1 MARPDV
7 GHHDRVNFA
16 RALAG
21 AALVLLLAG
30 CVRLDLQT
38 TLTDHG
44 TADGTL
50 IIAVADDAVGMFGS
64 DPAAVW
70 AEYKGEVVGDVP
82 DTVTEEPYAE
92 DGYTGS
98 RYVFDD
104 EPVATLAA
112 ISDGDLE
119 VTREGDEYVVSG
131 VLDLSKRV
139 QGIENAPEGALGSVE
154 ATIALTFPGLV
165 TEANGEI
172 DGRTV
177 TWRPDAE
184 QATRLSARGPATV
197 QGVGPMPTAAVDP
210 TAMPTAS
217 PHPAEGIISEWA
229 APITLATFLLLVIGG
244 LVGYIV
250 SRRQH
255 TRQADQTHA

>member
-1 MARPDV
+1 MS
-7 GHHDRVNFA
+7 GIMTWVNFA

-21 AALVLLLAG
+21 AVLVLALAG
-30 CVRLDLQT
+30 CVRLDLRT

-50 IIAVADDAVGMFGS
+50 VVALADDAAGVFGGE
-64 DPAAVW
+64 PADVW
-70 AEYKGEVVGDVP
+70 DEYKDEVVGDVP

-92 DGYTGS
+92 GGYTGS

-119 VTREGDEYVVSG
+119 VTQEGDEYVVSG
-131 VLDLSKRV
+131 MLDLAKRV

-154 ATIALTFPGLV
+154 ATIGLTFPGPV
-165 TEANGEI
+165 TEANGEV
-172 DGRTV
+172 DGSTV

-184 QATRLSARGPATV
+184 QATRLSARGPATPPA
-197 QGVGPMPTAAVDP
+197 VGPDATEAPAGEATPTP
-210 TAMPTAS
+210 EAS
-217 PHPAEGIISEWA
+217 PADGVISDWGVPVA
-229 APITLATFLLLVIGG
+229 FATFLVLVVGG
-244 LVGYIV
+244 LAVGYMV

-255 TRQADQTHA
+255 SER

>member
-1 MARPDV
+1 M
-7 GHHDRVNFA
+7 NFA
-16 RALAG
+16 RALTG
-21 AALVLLLAG
+21 ALLALVLAG

-50 IIAVADDAVGMFGS
+50 VIALADDAVGAFGG
-64 DPAAVW
+64 DPADVW
-70 AEYKGEVVGDVP
+70 AEYQDEVVGDVP

-92 DGYTGS
+92 DGHTGS

-119 VTREGDEYVVSG
+119 VTQEGDEYVVSG
-131 VLDLSKRV
+131 VLDLSTRV

-154 ATIALTFPGLV
+154 ATIALTFPGPV

-172 DGRTV
+172 DGSTV

-184 QATRLSARGPATV
+184 QATTLSARGPATAPA
-197 QGVGPMPTAAVDP
+197 VGPDP
-210 TAMPTAS
+210 TATPAGEATPTPGAS
-217 PHPAEGIISEWA
+217 PADGVISEWGMPGA
-229 APITLATFLLLVIGG
+229 FATFLVLVVGG
-244 LVGYIV
+244 LVVGYMV
-250 SRRQH
+250 SRRQR
-255 TRQADQTHA
+255 TEG